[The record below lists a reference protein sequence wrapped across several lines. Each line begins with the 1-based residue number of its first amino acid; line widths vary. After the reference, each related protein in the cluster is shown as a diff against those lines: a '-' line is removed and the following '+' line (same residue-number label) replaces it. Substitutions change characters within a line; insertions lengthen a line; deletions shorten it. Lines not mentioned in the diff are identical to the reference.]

1 MADKKES
8 KLKALINRITVFVT
22 KDIWSFELYQK
33 GPLRRAIANTVKVVV
48 IAVRTFLDDK
58 VMTKAAALTYSTLF
72 AIVPIL
78 ALIFAVARGFGF
90 ENVLNTL
97 IEEGIVHTDSTL
109 AVNDGIL
116 NTDSLNI
123 AYHSGASMDSII
135 LYSDAMSS
143 DTLSTSAPIAEST
156 GGNGTLKTVMQFID
170 GYMKYVSSGAFIG
183 IGLLFLLFSVY
194 SLADGIEA
202 NLNSIWH
209 VKKSRRMGR
218 KITDYFSLILLIP
231 IGIIC
236 LCGMSVLASKILSQM
251 EGFQLLG
258 GFAKFIIED
267 ALPYVLAGLILTGFY
282 IFMPNT
288 KVRFKYAIIPGII
301 AGCLFQVL
309 QNLYFNGQF
318 SLSSYNAI
326 YGGFAALPL
335 FLLWLNV
342 SWAIILF
349 GCELAYVSQ
358 NNDNFNYFKEP
369 DKISRRHE
377 DFYSLMVMACI
388 CKRFNRHETALTRK
402 ELADEL
408 HIPLRYVVSA
418 LDTLTDSNLLETV
431 LQNDEREPAYV
442 PATDTK
448 QLTVVKVLSSINNCG
463 YCDLDHALDSS
474 IREALLK
481 IDNER
486 KSLSGDIWSTPLVDL

>member
-1 MADKKES
+1 MAKKKES
-8 KLKALINRITVFVT
+8 RLKALINRITVFIT

-58 VMTKAAALTYSTLF
+58 VMTRAAALTYSTLF

-90 ENVLNTL
+90 ENIVTGLLKN
-97 IEEGIVHTDSTL
+97 GIIGE
-109 AVNDGIL
+109 NE
-116 NTDSLNI
+116 SLN
-123 AYHSGASMDSII
+123 S
-135 LYSDAMSS
+135 
-143 DTLSTSAPIAEST
+143 
-156 GGNGTLKTVMQFID
+156 VMQFID
-170 GYMKYVSSGAFIG
+170 GYMQYVSSGAFIG

-236 LCGMSVLASKILSQM
+236 LCGMSALASSVLSHM

-267 ALPYVLAGLILTGFY
+267 ALPYVVAGLILTGFY

-301 AGCLFQVL
+301 AGCLFQAL

-369 DKISRRHE
+369 EKISRRHE

-408 HIPLRYVVSA
+408 HIPLRYVVSS
-418 LDTLTDSNLLETV
+418 LDTLTDSGLLETV

-448 QLTVVKVLSSINNCG
+448 QLTVVKVLSAINNSG
-463 YCDLDHALDSS
+463 YSDLDHALDSN
-474 IREALLK
+474 IREALFK

>member
-33 GPLRRAIANTVKVVV
+33 GPLRRAVANVVKVVV

-90 ENVLNTL
+90 ENIVTSLLQN
-97 IEEGIVHTDSTL
+97 GIIGE
-109 AVNDGIL
+109 NE
-116 NTDSLNI
+116 SLN
-123 AYHSGASMDSII
+123 A
-135 LYSDAMSS
+135 
-143 DTLSTSAPIAEST
+143 
-156 GGNGTLKTVMQFID
+156 VMQFID
-170 GYMKYVSSGAFIG
+170 GYMQYVSSGAFIG

-194 SLADGIEA
+194 SLADGIES
-202 NLNSIWH
+202 NLNAIWH
-209 VKKSRRMGR
+209 VKKSRGMGR

-236 LCGMSVLASKILSQM
+236 LSGLSVLASSIMSRMQ
-251 EGFQLLG
+251 GFQLLG
-258 GFAKFIIED
+258 GFVKFLVF
-267 ALPYVLAGLILTGFY
+267 AMPYLLAGLIFTGFY

-288 KVRFKYAIIPGII
+288 KVKFKYAVIPGFI

-309 QNLYFNGQF
+309 QQLYFSGQLA
-318 SLSSYNAI
+318 LSSYNQI

-335 FLLWLNV
+335 FLFWLNI
-342 SWAIILF
+342 SWSIILF
-349 GCELAYVSQ
+349 GCQLAYVSQ
-358 NNDNFNYFKEP
+358 NNDHFNYFKEP
-369 DKISRRHE
+369 DKISRKHE
-377 DFYSLMVMACI
+377 DFYCLMVMSLI
-388 CKRFNRHETALTRK
+388 CKRFNEHKPALTRK
-402 ELADEL
+402 ELADQL
-408 HIPLRYVVSA
+408 HIPLRYVVSS
-418 LDTLTDSNLLETV
+418 LDTLTDAKLLETV
-431 LQNDEREPAYV
+431 LKGDEREPAYV

-448 QLTVVKVLSSINNCG
+448 QLTVVKVLAAINNSG
-463 YCDLDHALDSS
+463 YCDIDHALDSN

-481 IDNER
+481 IDQER
-486 KSLSGDIWSTPLVDL
+486 KSLSGDIWSTPLADL

>member
-1 MADKKES
+1 MAKKKDG

-22 KDIWSFELYQK
+22 KDIWSFEMYQK
-33 GPLRRAIANTVKVVV
+33 GPLRRAIANTVKVLV

-58 VMTKAAALTYSTLF
+58 VMTRAAALTYSTLF

-90 ENVLNTL
+90 ENIVTGLLKN
-97 IEEGIVHTDSTL
+97 GIIGE
-109 AVNDGIL
+109 NE
-116 NTDSLNI
+116 SLN
-123 AYHSGASMDSII
+123 S
-135 LYSDAMSS
+135 
-143 DTLSTSAPIAEST
+143 
-156 GGNGTLKTVMQFID
+156 VMQFID
-170 GYMKYVSSGAFIG
+170 GYMQYVSSGAFIG

-236 LCGMSVLASKILSQM
+236 LCGMSMLASGLISHM

-267 ALPYVLAGLILTGFY
+267 ALPYVIAGFILTGFY

-288 KVRFKYAIIPGII
+288 KVKFRYAIIPGII
-301 AGCLFQVL
+301 AGCLFQAL
-309 QNLYFNGQF
+309 QNLYFDGQF

-369 DKISRRHE
+369 ERISRRHE

-408 HIPLRYVVSA
+408 HIPLRYVVSS
-418 LDTLTDSNLLETV
+418 LDTLTDSGLLETV

-448 QLTVVKVLSSINNCG
+448 QLTVVKVLSAINNSG

-474 IREALLK
+474 IRDALLK

-486 KSLSGDIWSTPLVDL
+486 KNLSGDIWSAPLVEL

>member
-1 MADKKES
+1 MADKKEG

-58 VMTKAAALTYSTLF
+58 VMTRAAALTYSTLF

-90 ENVLNTL
+90 ENIVTGLLKN
-97 IEEGIVHTDSTL
+97 GIIGE
-109 AVNDGIL
+109 NE
-116 NTDSLNI
+116 SLN
-123 AYHSGASMDSII
+123 S
-135 LYSDAMSS
+135 
-143 DTLSTSAPIAEST
+143 
-156 GGNGTLKTVMQFID
+156 VMQFID
-170 GYMKYVSSGAFIG
+170 GYMQYVSSGAFIG

-236 LCGMSVLASKILSQM
+236 LCGMSALASSVLSHM

-267 ALPYVLAGLILTGFY
+267 ALPYVVAGLILTGFY

-301 AGCLFQVL
+301 AGCLFQAL

-369 DKISRRHE
+369 EKISRRHE

-408 HIPLRYVVSA
+408 HIPLRYVVSS
-418 LDTLTDSNLLETV
+418 LDTLTDSGLLETV

-448 QLTVVKVLSSINNCG
+448 QLTVVKVLSAINNSG
-463 YCDLDHALDSS
+463 YCDLDHALDSN
-474 IREALLK
+474 IREALFK

>member
-58 VMTKAAALTYSTLF
+58 VMTRAAALTYSTLF

-90 ENVLNTL
+90 ENIVTGLLKN
-97 IEEGIVHTDSTL
+97 GIIGE
-109 AVNDGIL
+109 NE
-116 NTDSLNI
+116 SLN
-123 AYHSGASMDSII
+123 S
-135 LYSDAMSS
+135 
-143 DTLSTSAPIAEST
+143 
-156 GGNGTLKTVMQFID
+156 VMQFID
-170 GYMKYVSSGAFIG
+170 GYMQYVSSGAFIG

-236 LCGMSVLASKILSQM
+236 LCGMSALASSVLSHM

-267 ALPYVLAGLILTGFY
+267 ALPYVVAGLILTGFY

-301 AGCLFQVL
+301 AGCLFQAL

-369 DKISRRHE
+369 EKISRRHE

-408 HIPLRYVVSA
+408 HIPLRYVVSS
-418 LDTLTDSNLLETV
+418 LDTLTDSGLLETV

-442 PATDTK
+442 PATDTG
-448 QLTVVKVLSSINNCG
+448 QLTVVKVLSAINNCG
-463 YCDLDHALDSS
+463 YCDLDHALDSN
-474 IREALLK
+474 IREALFK

>member
-8 KLKALINRITVFVT
+8 KLHVFIERVKKFVT

-33 GPLRRAIANTVKVVV
+33 GPLRRAVANVVKVVV

-90 ENVLNTL
+90 ENIVTSLLQN
-97 IEEGIVHTDSTL
+97 GIIGE
-109 AVNDGIL
+109 NE
-116 NTDSLNI
+116 SLN
-123 AYHSGASMDSII
+123 A
-135 LYSDAMSS
+135 
-143 DTLSTSAPIAEST
+143 
-156 GGNGTLKTVMQFID
+156 VMQFID
-170 GYMKYVSSGAFIG
+170 GYMQYVSSGAFIG

-194 SLADGIEA
+194 SLADGIEG
-202 NLNSIWH
+202 NLNAIWH
-209 VKKSRRMGR
+209 VKKSRGMGR

-236 LCGMSVLASKILSQM
+236 LSGLSVLASSILSRMQ
-251 EGFQLLG
+251 GFQLLG
-258 GFAKFIIED
+258 GFVQFLVF
-267 ALPYVLAGLILTGFY
+267 ALPYLVAGLIFTGFY

-288 KVRFKYAIIPGII
+288 KVKFKYAVIPGFI

-309 QNLYFNGQF
+309 QKLYFSGQLA
-318 SLSSYNAI
+318 LSSYNQI

-335 FLLWLNV
+335 FLFWLNI
-342 SWAIILF
+342 SWSIVLF
-349 GCELAYVSQ
+349 GCQLAYVSQ
-358 NNDNFNYFKEP
+358 NNDHFNYFKEP
-369 DKISRRHE
+369 DKISRKHE
-377 DFYSLMVMACI
+377 DFYCLMVMSLI

-402 ELADEL
+402 ELADQL
-408 HIPLRYVVSA
+408 HIPLRYVVSS
-418 LDTLTDSNLLETV
+418 LDTLTDAKLLETV
-431 LQNDEREPAYV
+431 LKGDEREPAYV

-448 QLTVVKVLSSINNCG
+448 QLTVVKVLAAINNSG
-463 YCDLDHALDSS
+463 YCDIDHALDSN

-481 IDNER
+481 IDQER
-486 KSLSGDIWSTPLVDL
+486 KSLSGDIWSTPLADL

>member
-8 KLKALINRITVFVT
+8 KLHVFIERVKKFVT

-33 GPLRRAIANTVKVVV
+33 GPLRRAVANVVKVVV

-90 ENVLNTL
+90 ENIVTSLLQN
-97 IEEGIVHTDSTL
+97 GIIGE
-109 AVNDGIL
+109 NE
-116 NTDSLNI
+116 SLN
-123 AYHSGASMDSII
+123 A
-135 LYSDAMSS
+135 
-143 DTLSTSAPIAEST
+143 
-156 GGNGTLKTVMQFID
+156 VMQFID
-170 GYMKYVSSGAFIG
+170 GYMQYVSSGAFIG

-194 SLADGIEA
+194 SLADGIEG
-202 NLNSIWH
+202 NLNAIWH
-209 VKKSRRMGR
+209 VKKSRGMGR

-236 LCGMSVLASKILSQM
+236 LSGLSVLASSILSRMQ
-251 EGFQLLG
+251 GFQLLG
-258 GFAKFIIED
+258 GFVQFLVF
-267 ALPYVLAGLILTGFY
+267 ALPYLVAGLIFTGFY

-288 KVRFKYAIIPGII
+288 KVKFKYAVIPGFI

-309 QNLYFNGQF
+309 QKLYFSGQLA
-318 SLSSYNAI
+318 LSSYNQI

-335 FLLWLNV
+335 FLFWLNI
-342 SWAIILF
+342 SWSIVLF
-349 GCELAYVSQ
+349 GCQLAYVSQ
-358 NNDNFNYFKEP
+358 NNDHFNYFKEP
-369 DKISRRHE
+369 DKISRKHE
-377 DFYSLMVMACI
+377 DFYCLMVMSLI

-402 ELADEL
+402 ELADQL
-408 HIPLRYVVSA
+408 HIPLRYVVSS
-418 LDTLTDSNLLETV
+418 LDTLTDAKLLETV
-431 LQNDEREPAYV
+431 LKGDEREPAYV

-448 QLTVVKVLSSINNCG
+448 QLTVVKVLSAINNSG
-463 YCDLDHALDSS
+463 YCDIDYALDSS

-481 IDNER
+481 IDSER
-486 KSLSGDIWSTPLVDL
+486 KSLSGDIWSTPLADL

>member
-8 KLKALINRITVFVT
+8 KLHVFIERVKKFVT

-33 GPLRRAIANTVKVVV
+33 GPLRRAVANVVKVVV

-90 ENVLNTL
+90 ENIVTSLLQN
-97 IEEGIVHTDSTL
+97 GIIGE
-109 AVNDGIL
+109 NE
-116 NTDSLNI
+116 SLN
-123 AYHSGASMDSII
+123 A
-135 LYSDAMSS
+135 
-143 DTLSTSAPIAEST
+143 
-156 GGNGTLKTVMQFID
+156 VMQFID
-170 GYMKYVSSGAFIG
+170 GYMQYVSSGAFIG

-194 SLADGIEA
+194 SLADGIEG
-202 NLNSIWH
+202 NLNAIWH
-209 VKKSRRMGR
+209 VKKSRGMGR

-236 LCGMSVLASKILSQM
+236 LSGLSVLASSILSRMQ
-251 EGFQLLG
+251 GFQLLG
-258 GFAKFIIED
+258 GFVQFLVF
-267 ALPYVLAGLILTGFY
+267 ALPYLVAGLIFTGFY

-288 KVRFKYAIIPGII
+288 KVKFKYAVIPGFI

-309 QNLYFNGQF
+309 QKLYFSGQLA
-318 SLSSYNAI
+318 LSSYNQI

-335 FLLWLNV
+335 FLFWLNI
-342 SWAIILF
+342 SWSIILF
-349 GCELAYVSQ
+349 GCQLAYVSQ
-358 NNDNFNYFKEP
+358 NNDHFNYFKEP
-369 DKISRRHE
+369 DKISRKHE
-377 DFYSLMVMACI
+377 DFYCLMVMSLI

-402 ELADEL
+402 ELADQL
-408 HIPLRYVVSA
+408 HIPLRYVVAS
-418 LDTLTDSNLLETV
+418 LDTLTDAKLLETV
-431 LQNDEREPAYV
+431 LKGDEREPAYV

-448 QLTVVKVLSSINNCG
+448 QLTVVKVLAAINNSG
-463 YCDLDHALDSS
+463 YCDIDHALDSN

-481 IDNER
+481 IDQER
-486 KSLSGDIWSTPLVDL
+486 KSLSGDIWSTPLAEL

>member
-8 KLKALINRITVFVT
+8 KLHVFIERVKKFVT

-33 GPLRRAIANTVKVVV
+33 GPLRRAVANVVKVVV

-90 ENVLNTL
+90 ENIVTSLLQN
-97 IEEGIVHTDSTL
+97 GIIGE
-109 AVNDGIL
+109 NE
-116 NTDSLNI
+116 SLN
-123 AYHSGASMDSII
+123 A
-135 LYSDAMSS
+135 
-143 DTLSTSAPIAEST
+143 
-156 GGNGTLKTVMQFID
+156 VMQFID
-170 GYMKYVSSGAFIG
+170 GYMQYVSSGAFIG

-194 SLADGIEA
+194 SLADGIEG
-202 NLNSIWH
+202 NLNAIWH
-209 VKKSRRMGR
+209 VKQSRGMGR

-236 LCGMSVLASKILSQM
+236 LSGLSVLASSILSRMQ
-251 EGFQLLG
+251 GFQLLG
-258 GFAKFIIED
+258 GFVQFLVF
-267 ALPYVLAGLILTGFY
+267 ALPYLVAGLIFTGFY

-288 KVRFKYAIIPGII
+288 KVKFKYAVIPGFI

-309 QNLYFNGQF
+309 QKLYFSGQLA
-318 SLSSYNAI
+318 LSSYNQI

-335 FLLWLNV
+335 FLFWLNI
-342 SWAIILF
+342 SWSIILF
-349 GCELAYVSQ
+349 GCQLAYVSQ
-358 NNDNFNYFKEP
+358 NNDHFNYFKEP
-369 DKISRRHE
+369 DKISRKHE
-377 DFYSLMVMACI
+377 DFYCLMVMSLI

-408 HIPLRYVVSA
+408 HIPLRYVVAS
-418 LDTLTDSNLLETV
+418 LDTLTDAKLLETV
-431 LQNDEREPAYV
+431 LKGDEREPAYV

-448 QLTVVKVLSSINNCG
+448 QLTVVKVLSAINNIG
-463 YCDLDHALDSS
+463 YCDIDNALDSS

-481 IDNER
+481 IDQER
-486 KSLSGDIWSTPLVDL
+486 KSLSGDIWSTPLADL